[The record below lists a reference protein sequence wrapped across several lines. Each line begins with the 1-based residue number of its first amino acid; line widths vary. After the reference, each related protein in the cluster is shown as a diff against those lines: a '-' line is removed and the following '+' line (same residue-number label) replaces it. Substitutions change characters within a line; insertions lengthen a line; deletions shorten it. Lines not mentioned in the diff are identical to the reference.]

1 MFPCDSRREKEKLHL
16 SCFCFNHICGLKL
29 NLHYEFVFIYA
40 RQGCIYLIKNAE
52 KNVMWNI
59 EK

>member
-16 SCFCFNHICGLKL
+16 ACFCFNHICGLKL

-52 KNVMWNI
+52 K
-59 EK
+59 K